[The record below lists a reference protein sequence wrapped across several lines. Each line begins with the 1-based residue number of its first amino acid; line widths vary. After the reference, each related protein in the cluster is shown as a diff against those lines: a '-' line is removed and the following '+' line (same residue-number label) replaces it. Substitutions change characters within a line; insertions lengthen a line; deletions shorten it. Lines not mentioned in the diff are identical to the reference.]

1 MKYLT
6 CKKIFSNKIVAN
18 IFIFVLIL
26 FISTSFV
33 SEWRV
38 SSNLQ
43 HNKIENKNN
52 YEAIVQ
58 NAILL
63 NRCYVSVPDENY
75 CFVILKIISSQ
86 LNNATFQTSNV
97 KSIWTNC
104 YLYLASIALQNYPK
118 LHDRWVTIAINEE
131 AIKGKKSDYT
141 PATPDKII
149 RLQQELRAEY
159 RARMQLEISQ
169 KEEKI
174 KNSTENNVKPGSIKI
189 SD

>member
-6 CKKIFSNKIVAN
+6 CKKIFSNAIVAK

-33 SEWRV
+33 SEWRL
-38 SSNLQ
+38 SANLQ
-43 HNKIENKNN
+43 QNQTENKNN
-52 YEAIVQ
+52 YKAMIQ

-63 NRCYVSVPDENY
+63 SRCYVQKPDENY

-97 KSIWTNC
+97 KLIWTNC
-104 YLYLASIALQNYPK
+104 YLYLASIALTDYPK
-118 LHDRWVTIAINEE
+118 LHDRWVTIALNEE
-131 AIKGKKSDYT
+131 VIKGNKSDYE
-141 PATPDKII
+141 PATPEKII
-149 RLQQELRAEY
+149 KLQQELRAEY
-159 RARMQLEISQ
+159 RSRIQLELAQ

-174 KNSTENNVKPGSIKI
+174 KNSEINTKSGSIKI